1 MPMKKKDEVPQ
12 GKNELTATI
21 EKIMQDFGG
30 TKYKAYSTA
39 DFLKEVNGRLDA
51 CIIVAKGPVKVL
63 TANLK
68 RRINKK
74 TTVEAILMELNETL
88 FAVFEGGE

>member
-1 MPMKKKDEVPQ
+1 MPMKKKDEIPQ

-30 TKYKAYSTA
+30 TKYKAYTTSA
-39 DFLKEVNGRLDA
+39 FLQEVNGRLDA
-51 CIIVAKGPVKVL
+51 CMMVAKGSIKVL

-74 TTVEAILMELNETL
+74 TKVEDILMELNETL
-88 FAVFEGGE
+88 FVFFEGGD